1 MSLEEL
7 MQRRYHN
14 YIIITLLIGLITA
27 ITSQSNLGIGRAE
40 LDSSDSTTDHFWVV
54 VQTSDDE
61 RLGPLLDR
69 YISDITPILRG
80 KYPAIVIEKKL
91 VTLQTGTTINQQVY
105 NLTNTLENGYFH
117 SKLQGALLINLPLP
131 TVEKASFSQSSLL
144 PYGDFEHKYFIFDSS
159 TDKFVAQQ
167 QVNDI
172 KPEIL
177 LGYLPDLGV
186 TGFQA
191 YFNAN
196 HDYYSGATTYNRS
209 LFSNDQIH
217 DDELWQNFATSIV
230 SPTGTTPFNLKS
242 YTDVLA
248 SSEKNWQDTLQ
259 QTKRWR
265 SLPSINTNS
274 IRARLDGWY
283 DEPALAT
290 ITNLLPLVGTQFL
303 GFSDTEIATQR
314 ALDENAMGDF
324 LQQIGVFTSPVAINY
339 RFFTTTPVST
349 NNNNVCT
356 TSNPFP
362 DPRSEP
368 IQLLHNQFTALRN
381 WITSIP
387 RGSLLAKATEA
398 NTVFVNGTPVGQ
410 YFVIRPGSLV
420 RSISD
425 EPLTIQT
432 ILLDPSTV
440 AQPLTIPRGGFN
452 HPGILEDSDDG
463 IASWAAIEISDEQI
477 DELLAWRYFLNPHDR
492 AIYFAKNHLPPINQ
506 FSTLPNTFE
515 VVNNT
520 ISPEVAQFLTSDCL
534 QSANLA
540 SKSIL
545 SVFSGFV
552 SLSPALNT
560 SAAWQELATGRS
572 LAAIIVG
579 GETTSAKVSFDAAPR
594 QQYAGI
600 SSPPALVNWAS
611 GAMLGEAIQSGLNE
625 NVALLG
631 DPCLTLPR

>member
-1 MSLEEL
+1 

-14 YIIITLLIGLITA
+14 YIIITLLACLITG
-27 ITSQSNLGIGRAE
+27 IVSYSNLGIGQAE
-40 LDSSDSTTDHFWVV
+40 LDSSDTTTNHFWVV
-54 VQTSDDE
+54 VQTSDNE
-61 RLGPLLDR
+61 TIGPLLDR
-69 YISDITPILRG
+69 YINDITPILSG
-80 KYPAIVIEKKL
+80 KYPDIVIEKKIIS
-91 VTLQTGTTINQQVY
+91 LQPGTTTNQQVY
-105 NLTNTLENGYFH
+105 SIANTLENGYFH
-117 SKLQGALLINLPLP
+117 SKLQGVLLVNLPLAR
-131 TVEKASFSQSSLL
+131 VEKAGINQSSLL
-144 PYGDFEHKYFIFDSS
+144 PYGDFEHKYFVFDSS
-159 TDKFVAQQ
+159 SDNFAAQQ
-167 QVNDI
+167 QVTDI
-172 KPEIL
+172 EPEIL
-177 LGYLPDLGV
+177 LGYLPDLGPS
-186 TGFQA
+186 GFQA
-191 YFNAN
+191 YFDAN
-196 HDYYSGATTYNRS
+196 HDYYSGATTYNRA

-265 SLPSINTNS
+265 SLPSVNTNS

-290 ITNLLPLVGTQFL
+290 ITNLLPLVGSQFL

-314 ALDENAMGDF
+314 ALDENTMGGF
-324 LQQIGVFTSPVAINY
+324 LQQIGVFDSSVAINY

-349 NNNNVCT
+349 SNNNVCT

-362 DPRSEP
+362 DPRSET
-368 IQLLHNQFTALRN
+368 IQILKNQFTALRN

-387 RGSLLAKATEA
+387 RGSLLAKAEAA

-432 ILLDPSTV
+432 ILIDPSTV

-452 HPGILEDSDDG
+452 HPGILEGSDEG
-463 IASWAAIEISDEQI
+463 IASWGAIEISDEQI
-477 DELLAWRYFLNPHDR
+477 DELLAWRYFLNPNDR

-520 ISPEVAQFLTSDCL
+520 LSPERAQFLTRDCL
-534 QSANLA
+534 QSADA
-540 SKSIL
+540 SSKSIL
-545 SVFSGFV
+545 SLFTGFV
-552 SLSPALNT
+552 SLSPVLNT
-560 SAAWQELATGRS
+560 SAAWQELASGRS
-572 LAAIIVG
+572 LAAIVVG

-600 SSPPALVNWAS
+600 SSPPSLVNWAS